1 MAWIFALNAECG
13 ERETHAR
20 DLARHFDGWP
30 VRIFSDG
37 VGWWC
42 GVVPEDL
49 SETGANTAAEA
60 TAMTAAG
67 RRLYWQLRTAPPVYR
82 YALAGV
88 ETDEFR
94 TYDQLM
100 AEKDLTKF
108 PGLVVSEDIWAA
120 TGRRAEFSDF
130 APGYRWIPYRG
141 ETRELR
147 GTPNAPRRSD

>member
-13 ERETHAR
+13 GRETHAR
-20 DLARHFDGWP
+20 DLARHFDGWRS
-30 VRIFSDG
+30 RIFSDG
-37 VGWWC
+37 GGWWC

-49 SETGANTAAEA
+49 GEQGIRSADDA
-60 TAMTAAG
+60 TATTAAG
-67 RRLYWQLRTAPPVYR
+67 RRLYWLLRTAPPVYR

-88 ETDEFR
+88 EIGAFR

-100 AEKDLTKF
+100 AEKDLTVF

-120 TGRRAEFSDF
+120 TGKRAAFSDF

-141 ETRELR
+141 ETHTR
-147 GTPNAPRRSD
+147 G

>member
-30 VRIFSDG
+30 AG
-37 VGWWC
+37 VYEHEGAWWC
-42 GVVPEDL
+42 GVAPEGL
-49 SETGANTAAEA
+49 SRSGIGSAEDAA
-60 TAMTAAG
+60 AMTAAG
-67 RRLYWQLRTAPPVYR
+67 RRLYWLLRTAPPVYR

-94 TYDQLM
+94 THAELL
-100 AEKDLTKF
+100 AEKDLTIF
-108 PGLVVSEDIWAA
+108 SGLVVSEHIWAT
-120 TGRRAEFSDF
+120 TGERTEFSDF

-141 ETRELR
+141 ERYR
-147 GTPNAPRRSD
+147 